1 MTFRTT
7 AVWCFATVTIT
18 LAEASFAQ
26 KPPYD
31 VFPPAEPPYYR
42 VRYEAFGPAG
52 RTELRGQ
59 LHDLDPAG
67 REDAA
72 RRHRA
77 PARLRRGVVQVGA
90 DGRLRPALAGP
101 GEEARLR
108 AARSGLRAAGEGR
121 LPDVVR
127 PAERLRRGVPE
138 VPRRSR
144 REVGPPRAGQGAV
157 GAVGTQRRRPL
168 GRRHGAAASG
178 PRRRRVAALGRAAA
192 EAGPGAPDDQGAHPA
207 RRRAEGAGDV
217 QPGHEGRRD
226 GERRSLRR
234 RLAGQRSLLQRGA
247 RQGRAHRRGRR
258 SADQPRVRQPAL
270 PRHPL
275 ARCLPDRPPAEGPW
289 RAAPAHAD
297 GAARGSP
304 RSRTEKRS
312 RLPSSPAI
320 R

>member
-7 AVWCFATVTIT
+7 AVWCFATVTVT
-18 LAEASFAQ
+18 LAAASFAQ
-26 KPPYD
+26 QPPYD

-42 VRYEAFGPAG
+42 VRYEASAQPG
-52 RTELRGQ
+52 ELIFAVNYTIWIPQR
-59 LHDLDPAG
+59 

-72 RRHRA
+72 RRDRA

-90 DGRLRPALAGP
+90 DGRVRPALAGP

-108 AARSGLRAAGEGR
+108 AARSVLRAAGEGR

-144 REVGPPRAGQGAV
+144 REVGPSRAGQGAV

-168 GRRHGAAASG
+168 GRRHGAAAPR

-192 EAGPGAPDDQGAHPA
+192 EADPGAPHDQGAHLA

-217 QPGHEGRRD
+217 QPRHEGRRD
-226 GERRSLRR
+226 RERRPLRR
-234 RLAGQRSLLQRGA
+234 RVAGRTRPS
-247 RQGRAHRRGRR
+247 
-258 SADQPRVRQPAL
+258 S
-270 PRHPL
+270 
-275 ARCLPDRPPAEGPW
+275 ARC
-289 RAAPAHAD
+289 
-297 GAARGSP
+297 AARAGSSAS
-304 RSRTEKRS
+304 RS
-312 RLPSSPAI
+312 I